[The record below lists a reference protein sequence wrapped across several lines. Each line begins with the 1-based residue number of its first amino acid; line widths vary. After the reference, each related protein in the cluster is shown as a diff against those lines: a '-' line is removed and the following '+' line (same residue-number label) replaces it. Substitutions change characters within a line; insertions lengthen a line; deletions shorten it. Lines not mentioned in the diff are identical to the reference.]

1 MDDYAAPSV
10 SSSPVDAHVASD
22 SAVQGESGSAMQ
34 RQSINKNDSS
44 LREGP
49 NGLRPDDP
57 MITFAYACLK
67 QEFEA
72 LLSQQPKRGQLP
84 TPANVHRMR
93 IATRR
98 LRSALRMF
106 EKLLPDKAAERLS
119 KDLRWFA
126 RALGDVRDLDVY
138 AENFRAYLQ
147 DVPPERVQ
155 ELVGYELHLRRAR
168 TEARDKLGELFGN
181 ERYAALLAAF
191 ASLLDGA
198 PSRAA
203 VRRWRSFRIK
213 DGVEKYL
220 AKSVKRVRKMRREIG
235 HKTNAREL
243 HKLRIRTKRLRYELE
258 FFAPIFPSL
267 LGVAKA
273 AKALQD
279 VLGAHQDAHTA
290 TWRLRSYA
298 RVLRD
303 REPAGAAPSSALQDL
318 LKSQR
323 QKAAE
328 ARRAFAEEWH
338 RFESAVQ
345 SIELPI

>member
-1 MDDYAAPSV
+1 MDDSAAPSV
-10 SSSPVDAHVASD
+10 FSSPADSHVVSGAAAQSEGSGATQRETATEGSQERASTL
-22 SAVQGESGSAMQ
+22 G
-34 RQSINKNDSS
+34 
-44 LREGP
+44 
-49 NGLRPDDP
+49 PDDP
-57 MITFAYACLK
+57 MIAFAYSCLR
-67 QEFEA
+67 QEFES
-72 LLSQQPKRGQLP
+72 LLSQQPKPGQLP
-84 TPANVHRMR
+84 TPENVHRMR

-106 EKLLPDKAAERLS
+106 EKLLPEKAAERLS

-147 DVPPERVQ
+147 EVPSERVQ
-155 ELVGYELHLRRAR
+155 ELAGYELHLRRAR
-168 TEARDKLGELFGN
+168 NEARDKLRELFAN
-181 ERYAALLAAF
+181 ERYTALLAAF

-203 VRRWRSFRIK
+203 LRRWRSFRVK

-220 AKSVKRVRKMRREIG
+220 AKSVKRVRKLRREIG
-235 HKTNAREL
+235 HKTNARDL

-258 FFAPIFPSL
+258 FFASIYPTL

-290 TWRLRSYA
+290 TTRLRSYA
-298 RVLRD
+298 RLLRE
-303 REPAGAAPSSALQDL
+303 REPTAAAQPSALQDL

-323 QKAAE
+323 QKAIE
-328 ARRAFAEEWH
+328 ARRAFAEEWQ
-338 RFESAVQ
+338 RFENAVQ
-345 SIELPI
+345 SIELPV